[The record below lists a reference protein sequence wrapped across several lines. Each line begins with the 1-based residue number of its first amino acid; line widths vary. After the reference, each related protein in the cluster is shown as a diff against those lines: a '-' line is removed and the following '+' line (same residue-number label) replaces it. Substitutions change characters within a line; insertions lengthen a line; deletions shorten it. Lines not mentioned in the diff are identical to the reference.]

1 MKKIILITAVLI
13 VLVCCTLF
21 FAFYSDT
28 NALSGLPTS
37 IRIERDTMNLGTMK
51 YGSKQNLVFRITNI
65 GDQPLFIHDVRPSC
79 GCTGVD
85 WEKRPVA
92 PEKNVEIKVV
102 FEPTSLGRF
111 FKSIDVLCNT
121 ESHVHQLYLKGDVIE

>member
-1 MKKIILITAVLI
+1 MKKIILITAALI

-21 FAFYSDT
+21 LAFYPDT
-28 NALSGLPTS
+28 NALSASPTS

-51 YGSKQNLVFRITNI
+51 YGSKQMLVFRITNI
-65 GDQPLFIHDVRPSC
+65 GDQPLFIRDVRPSC

-85 WEKRPVA
+85 WEKRPVS
-92 PEKNVEIKVV
+92 PKGIVEIKVV
-102 FEPTSLGRF
+102 FEPASLGRF

-121 ESHVHQLYLKGDVIE
+121 EAHVHQLYLRGDVIE